1 MFGLLGSSQKLLD
14 VLSDLLRLTDDVLC
28 ARQGGILLTLLLL
41 VGCFRGSKRA
51 ATNKNRELTTDLLTR
66 VLLKEPTKQ

>member
-28 ARQGGILLTLLLL
+28 ARQGSILLALLPL

-51 ATNKNRELTTDLLTR
+51 ATSKNRKLTTDLLTG
-66 VLLKEPTKQ
+66 VLRKEPTKQ